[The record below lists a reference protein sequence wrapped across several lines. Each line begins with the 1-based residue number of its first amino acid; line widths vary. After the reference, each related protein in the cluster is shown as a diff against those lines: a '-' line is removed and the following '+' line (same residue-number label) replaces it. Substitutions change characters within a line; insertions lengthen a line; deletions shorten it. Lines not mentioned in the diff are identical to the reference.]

1 MKYVEYTN
9 MMAMYEK
16 GYHDG
21 LISGKAAATEAYGK
35 MLMDM
40 VGKDAAIELIGKF
53 EKDRTVS
60 VYKAWH
66 DIYHY
71 MMAMSELLENE
82 HLMAATSELWDGIKA
97 EVTDRYL
104 AASDDYH
111 EVIFEDEEFA
121 DRNRKEAK

>member
-1 MKYVEYTN
+1 MKSREIGSI
-9 MMAMYEK
+9 MYER

-21 LISGKAAATEAYGK
+21 LISGKAKAAEAYVK

-40 VGKDAAIELIGKF
+40 SPENAVIELIGSF
-53 EKDRTVS
+53 EKERIIN

-71 MMAMSELLENE
+71 VSAMSELLETE
-82 HLMAATSELWDGIKA
+82 HLTAVTSELWDGIKA

-104 AASDDYH
+104 AASDDYN
-111 EVIFEDEEFA
+111 EAKYADEEFA

>member
-1 MKYVEYTN
+1 MKSREIGN
-9 MMAMYEK
+9 IMYER

-21 LISGKAAATEAYGK
+21 LLSGKSKAAEAYVK

-40 VGKDAAIELIGKF
+40 SPKDAVLELIGSF
-53 EKDRTVS
+53 EKDRIVS

-71 MMAMSELLENE
+71 VSAMSELLENE
-82 HLMAATSELWDGIKA
+82 HITAVTSELFDGIKA

-111 EVIFEDEEFA
+111 EATFADEEFA
-121 DRNRKEAK
+121 EQNAKGVE

>member
-1 MKYVEYTN
+1 MKSREIGSI
-9 MMAMYEK
+9 MYER

-21 LISGKAAATEAYGK
+21 LISGKAKAAEAYVK

-40 VGKDAAIELIGKF
+40 SAEDSVIELIGSF
-53 EKDRTVS
+53 EKERIIA

-66 DIYHY
+66 DVYHY
-71 MMAMSELLENE
+71 VLAMSELLENE
-82 HLMAATSELWDGIKA
+82 HITAVTSELFDGIKS

-111 EVIFEDEEFA
+111 EATFADEEFA
-121 DRNRKEAK
+121 EQNAKGVE